1 MSEMTEHAYTSNVRG
16 VPAGAH
22 DHVSR
27 GQSISQS
34 ARQFAQVLM
43 ANQAIRDLTGYAC
56 FVAIAVTFIVWGAAR
71 LEVGHNEAR
80 AAMAVREPLGP
91 VGQSFGGLDPAVYP
105 GAVALPK
112 LWSTL
117 EDDGPGVES
126 IRWPEAILAMI
137 VGIVLAIR
145 SENIA
150 GKRASLWVSLCWF
163 SSLAVMHRSGEFGID
178 ITGGFGLLLALDR
191 SIARQGRLD
200 WLCGLFTSIAFLC
213 SGLPPV
219 IVVTAASI
227 ALRRSSAGL
236 GLAYLG
242 IVIATIGGWSA
253 WALSEISAEAWAA
266 AIALPLSF
274 RSASNITLVT
284 LALCVPTVVFIP
296 ALLGRDARENWSPRR
311 IEYVQG
317 WLTVAG
323 MCLFVGTILPQFAR
337 TSLLPVVA
345 GCAIGAGHA
354 WAAALARRGSET
366 SSFER
371 SWMKFATG
379 ALAGIAF
386 LSMPV
391 LAYVSLTI
399 PYYRPVSMIG
409 IAIASVAAIAYVSG
423 LAARDMRR
431 IALSF
436 VLVCISIKLAH
447 TSIYVPEWNYRR
459 GQGPWGR
466 AVGQWVPEGWP
477 IYSLNG
483 WPADF
488 AFATGHNFRQLTHPR
503 FLPDPAKS
511 PDGRPSFV
519 LLHPADFEHWP
530 KTAPP
535 IIKVFEF
542 HDHSGQ
548 RVSKVLART
557 GPEKPAWQKLIYGNT
572 VAR

>member
-1 MSEMTEHAYTSNVRG
+1 MSETTEIAQSQPLRGLSAVEHA
-16 VPAGAH
+16 
-22 DHVSR
+22 HVAR
-27 GQSISQS
+27 GQTISQS
-34 ARQFAQVLM
+34 ARQFAQVLLG
-43 ANQAIRDLTGYAC
+43 NQAIRDLTGYAC
-56 FVAIAVTFIVWGAAR
+56 FVAIAITFVVWGAAR
-71 LEVGHNEAR
+71 LEVGHQEAR

-91 VGQSFGGLDPAVYP
+91 VGQSFGGLDPAIYP
-105 GAVALPK
+105 GAVALSK
-112 LWSTL
+112 LWGVI
-117 EDDGPGVES
+117 EDDGLGMEA

-137 VGIVLAIR
+137 FGIVLAIR

-163 SSLAVMHRSGEFGID
+163 ASLAVIHRSGEIGID

-191 SIARQGRLD
+191 AIARQGRLD
-200 WLCGLFTSIAFLC
+200 SLCGLFASIAFLC
-213 SGLPPV
+213 AGLPPV
-219 IVVTAASI
+219 IIITAASI
-227 ALRRSSAGL
+227 ALLRSSAGL
-236 GLAYLG
+236 GLSYLG
-242 IVIATIGGWSA
+242 FVIATVAGWSA

-266 AIALPLSF
+266 AIALPVSF
-274 RSASNITLVT
+274 RTASNITLVT
-284 LALCVPTVVFIP
+284 LALCLPTVVFLP
-296 ALLGRDARENWSPRR
+296 ALLGRNARESWAPRR
-311 IEYVQG
+311 IAYVQG
-317 WLTVAG
+317 WLTVAA

-337 TSLLPVVA
+337 TTLLPVVA
-345 GCAIGAGHA
+345 GCAVGAGHA
-354 WAAALARRGSET
+354 WAAVLARRGSES
-366 SSFER
+366 SSFELT
-371 SWMKFATG
+371 WMKIATG
-379 ALAGIAF
+379 ALAVFAF
-386 LSMPV
+386 LSVPA

-399 PYYRPVSMIG
+399 PYYRPVSILG
-409 IAIASVAAIAYVSG
+409 IAIASAAAIAYASG
-423 LAARDMRR
+423 LVSRDMRR

-436 VLVCISIKLAH
+436 VLICISIKLAH
-447 TSIYVPEWNYRR
+447 TAIYVPEWNYRR

-477 IYSLNG
+477 IYTLHG

-503 FLPDPAKS
+503 FLPDPAKT
-511 PDGRPSFV
+511 PDQRPSFI

-535 IIKVFEF
+535 IVKVFEF